1 MIDARQEREL
11 RLSCRLESVTTGRH
25 FVRDTLLD
33 WDLARLV
40 EDAEL
45 GVSELVANA
54 VRYAKTDVTLRISAG
69 ADVTITVIDSEPRLR
84 RPFHHAVDDPYAE
97 SGRGLRI
104 VAAVADDWGIEARS
118 GGKAVWFSLALPDR
132 SVADA
137 ELVSFAQHSDAAGRR
152 PGPLTGPRAAVGS

>member
-1 MIDARQEREL
+1 MTNARQEREL
-11 RLSCRLESVTTGRH
+11 LLSCRLESVTTGRH

-54 VRYAKTDVTLRISAG
+54 VRYAKTDVTLTISVETE
-69 ADVTITVIDSEPRLR
+69 VTIAVIDSEPRLR
-84 RPFHHAVDDPYAE
+84 RPFRYATDDLFAE

-132 SVADA
+132 AVADA
-137 ELVSFAQHSDAAGRR
+137 ELVSFAQHADAVGQR
-152 PGPLTGPRAAVGS
+152 PGPLSGPRTAVGG